1 MVECKT
7 RLFALLLVGFLINS
21 TCGWAEANASTQIE
35 PAGANVAKNAEDA
48 KLPFKIGSSAS
59 RAIQK
64 VTGVTMLTQ
73 FVVGQV
79 AGMVI
84 HRKLGGKVKVKF
96 RTWSLTDCL
105 AGKIKSVDIR
115 IKQCSYKGTKIGDVQ
130 VASATPIWV
139 RYFKKA
145 GNNAGL
151 RTPILLSLTG
161 KVTQEDVA
169 KALKTEKVASSLRG
183 LKLDLPGLGEQQ
195 LEVLNPVVSMS
206 EDKVKINGTLV
217 TARASE
223 DTGVPLTISGK
234 LSLKGDDRIVLE
246 NMVVDSAEILEP
258 QKFAA
263 FIEQLLNPLVN
274 LQRFDRRN
282 LAVRLNTLQL
292 EDGFVQARGKVL
304 VAPRQAPPA
313 TPELAVK

>member
-7 RLFALLLVGFLINS
+7 RLFALLFGFLITS
-21 TCGWAEANASTQIE
+21 TCGWAEPNGSTQIE
-35 PAGANVAKNAEDA
+35 PTSANVTKIAEEA

-64 VTGVTMLTQ
+64 VSGVTMLTQ

-130 VASATPIWV
+130 ISSATPIWV

-145 GNNAGL
+145 GNKAGL
-151 RTPILLSLTG
+151 RNPILLSLTG

-169 KALKTEKVASSLRG
+169 NALKTEKVASSLRG

-195 LEVLNPVVSMS
+195 LEVLKPIVSMS

-217 TARASE
+217 TAGASE

-292 EDGFVQARGKVL
+292 EEGFVQATGKVL
-304 VAPRQAPPA
+304 VAPRQVPPA